1 MPPMA
6 SNQPEKETA
15 GLSRVPIFFDE
26 EILTSQYTILR
37 KLGQGANAKVM
48 LAQRCLMG
56 VPVAMKVLVR
66 EMPGRQ
72 PAVSEV
78 DILMTI
84 NHLSSVSLLQVIET
98 EKNIYLIMEMAEG
111 KQLLHH
117 ACEAGHLQEK
127 DARGLFHQIIGAV
140 GYCHDHGIVHKDMKS
155 DNIIVDSSGRV
166 KIIDF
171 GLGAKVRPGK
181 LLERPGGTFQLGAP
195 EFFLGVPYDGPWES
209 SYSS

>member
-15 GLSRVPIFFDE
+15 GLSRVPIFFSE
-26 EILTSQYTILR
+26 EIFTSQYTILR

-48 LAQRCLMG
+48 LAQHCLTG
-56 VPVAMKVLVR
+56 IPVAVKVLVR
-66 EMPGRQ
+66 EMPWRQ

-84 NHLSSVSLLQVIET
+84 DHPNTVSLLQVIET
-98 EKNIYLIMEMAEG
+98 EKSIYLIMEMAEG
-111 KQLLHH
+111 KQLFHH

-127 DARGLFHQIIGAV
+127 EARGLVHQIIGAV
-140 GYCHDHGIVHKDMKS
+140 GYCHDHSIVHKDLKP

-181 LLERPGGTFQLGAP
+181 LLERPGGAF
-195 EFFLGVPYDGPWES
+195 
-209 SYSS
+209 